1 MTSDENSFAQKTIR
15 ERKPQIIH
23 QILSSHDFTPAIRH
37 SFSEFNTELASG
49 RVQPLHEEVSDSQ
62 VWLEELQPWI
72 GKSWFE
78 LPWLLAEAYFYRRV
92 LEITTYFQPGP
103 FFGLDPFAHLKY
115 VELVDGGEVF
125 EEIYPALPTNANLE
139 SFTEF
144 CIKALW
150 GNRGDLSHMD
160 ALDPNMATQSHHI
173 ILDHTDSAFHY
184 LSSIQ
189 PARIAYFFD
198 NIGKELYFDL
208 ALIDFMLQAGLAS
221 KVTCYLKNQPF
232 FVSDAMP
239 KDLLQTNER
248 LMASDNSDVRR
259 LSHRIEMG
267 IRSGQIRV
275 EAPPFLTHGLTYRE
289 LPSVFHSQL
298 SSHDFVILKGDVN
311 YRRLVGDRHWP
322 PKTPIKI
329 AAGYFPTTF
338 LSLRTLK
345 AELVVGLTDEILSQI
360 EKESDPDWLINGK
373 RGLITFYQKR
383 STNFLVNQI
392 QKSKNLQINLIT
404 GEKSE

>member
-1 MTSDENSFAQKTIR
+1 MNNNTLPPLIMTSDKDSFAQKTIR
-15 ERKPQIIH
+15 ERKPQIIN
-23 QILSSHDFTPAIRH
+23 QILSSHDFTPAIRQ
-37 SFSEFNTELASG
+37 SFLDYKTELASG
-49 RVQPLHEEVSDSQ
+49 RVQPLHEDTSDTQ
-62 VWLEELQPWI
+62 VWLQELQPWI

-103 FFGLDPFAHLKY
+103 YTDLDPFAHLKY
-115 VELVDGGEVF
+115 LELAAGCEVF
-125 EEIYPALPTNANLE
+125 EEIYPALTTNATLKD
-139 SFTEF
+139 FKEF

-184 LSSIQ
+184 LSAIQ
-189 PARIAYFFD
+189 PGAIAYFFD
-198 NIGKELYFDL
+198 NVGKELFFDL
-208 ALIDFMLQAGLAS
+208 ALIDFMLQARLAI

-239 KDLLQTNER
+239 KDMRQTMEWM
-248 LMASDNSDVRR
+248 MASDNSEVRL
-259 LSHRIEMG
+259 LSHRIEKG
-267 IRSGQIRV
+267 IRSGKVRI

-289 LPSVFHSQL
+289 LPPVLRGQL
-298 SSHDFVILKGDVN
+298 SAHDLVILKGDVN

-322 PKTPIKI
+322 PKTPVDV
-329 AAGYFPTTF
+329 AGGYFPAPF

-345 AELVVGLTDEILSQI
+345 AELVVGLTDEILSRVDN
-360 EKESDPDWLINGK
+360 EADPDWLVNGK
-373 RGLITFYQKR
+373 RGLITFFQK
-383 STNFLVNQI
+383 
-392 QKSKNLQINLIT
+392 
-404 GEKSE
+404 